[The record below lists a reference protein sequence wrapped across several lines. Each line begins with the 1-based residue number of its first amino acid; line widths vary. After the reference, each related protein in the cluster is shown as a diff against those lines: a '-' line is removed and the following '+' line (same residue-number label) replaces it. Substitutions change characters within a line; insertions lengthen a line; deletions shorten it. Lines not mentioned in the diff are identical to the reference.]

1 MSPRP
6 ASWDRSGQVELR
18 VPQNDTT
25 NAFKAYRRTVLE
37 GCRPPIA
44 PHFNLTVELPLK
56 AMVRAY
62 SWAVMFPKDVVRRGW
77 HEFEMRIVLSG
88 EREYS
93 PAGHLR
99 FAAG

>member
-1 MSPRP
+1 MGSFG
-6 ASWDRSGQVELR
+6 AGQFR
-18 VPQNDTT
+18 VPLNDTT

-37 GCRPPIA
+37 ECRPLIA

-56 AMVRAY
+56 SMVRGY

-77 HEFEMRIVLSG
+77 HELEMRIVLSG